1 MYNTIYRRLYLSA
14 NYRLRTAFGGRL
26 AGLVRPTSIALLL
39 TTRCN
44 ARCVHCDIWK
54 NVGKEQDALTLE
66 QWRNV
71 FSDLRRWLGPV
82 PICITGGEALLQPD
96 APDIAAYASGLG
108 FFVEFLTNGYWKDQ
122 RRIVALAHAKPARI
136 TISLDGIGPSHS
148 AVRGRED
155 FWDTTNQSIQTLRRL
170 RKEEGLKYSIRLK
183 TVIMAQNLEH
193 VAEVAHFAGANGLD
207 VLYQPVEQN
216 YNTPDD
222 PHWFEHA
229 PTWPRDCEKA
239 VATVDRLADL
249 QRKGLPIVNS
259 AGEFRAMRSY
269 FLDPG
274 GQGAAVQAHAAHE
287 RRAMCASLGNLQIQP
302 NGDVLTCCKRPPIGN
317 VRSQPIRAL
326 WEKRPRWWEGGCC
339 LVPQQDVAQPTEV
352 IDGAIREAE
361 HDE

>member
-1 MYNTIYRRLYLSA
+1 MYRKLYRRLYLSA

-54 NVGKEQDALTLE
+54 NDGKEQDALTLAE
-66 QWRNV
+66 WRQV
-71 FSDLRRWLGPV
+71 LSDMRRWLGPV
-82 PICITGGEALLQPD
+82 PISITGGEALLRPD
-96 APDIAAYASGLG
+96 APDIAACASGLC

-122 RRIVALAHAKPARI
+122 RRMAALAHAKPARI

-155 FWDTTNQSIQTLRRL
+155 FWDTTNQSIQTLRQLRQQERL
-170 RKEEGLKYSIRLK
+170 GYSILLK
-183 TVIMAQNLEH
+183 TVIMAQNLGH
-193 VAEVAHFAGANGLD
+193 VAEVAHFAASNGLD
-207 VLYQPVEQN
+207 VLYQPIEQN
-216 YNTPDD
+216 YNAPDD
-222 PHWFEHA
+222 PRWFERA

-259 AGEFRAMRSY
+259 AGEFHAMRTY
-269 FLDPG
+269 FLDPS

-287 RRAMCASLGNLQIQP
+287 GRALCASLGNMQIQP

-317 VRSQPIRAL
+317 VRSQPIRTI
-326 WEKRPRWWEGGCC
+326 WKMRPRWWEGGCC
-339 LVPQQDVAQPTEV
+339 LESQQERAQPTEA
-352 IDGAIREAE
+352 INGAIREAE
-361 HDE
+361 QDE